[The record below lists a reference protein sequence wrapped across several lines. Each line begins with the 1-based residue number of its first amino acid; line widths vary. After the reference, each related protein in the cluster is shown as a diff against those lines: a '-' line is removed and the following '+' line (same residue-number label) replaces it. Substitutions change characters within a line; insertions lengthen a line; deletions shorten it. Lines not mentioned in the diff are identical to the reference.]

1 MRLILNISFVIV
13 LLFSTRLVFG
23 QGLKRYQNETFGS
36 YQVQS
41 NIQYGQVL
49 AKPLYLD
56 VYTGT
61 GDTLSQR
68 PLVIFIHAGGFQTGD
83 KASGFAKLVCGTM
96 ARLGYVAASIEYRL
110 TSSIAND
117 TASFEAMLRA
127 LHDAKAAVRFFR
139 KNGSLYGIDTSQ
151 IFAIGSSAGSITALH
166 LAYLDSTEVPGFVNW
181 SRVENTFEG
190 TSGNPGFSSHVQA
203 VISNWGAIGDTAW
216 MKKGDVPV
224 YCVHGTSDSTIYYS
238 LIPAYGPFRFSSKY
252 IIMAAQQKGIVNGLR
267 LFYQAG
273 HELNGDT
280 IKQDSAITDFSA
292 WLYTILKP
300 QIVSAVQAMPL
311 LPASFLLLQNYPNP
325 FNPNTVIEFQTSTK
339 EHITLKI
346 FDMLGREIATFVDE
360 QKPTGRYSV
369 RFDAGTLAGGVYFYR
384 IIAGNFVET
393 KKLILLK

>member
-1 MRLILNISFVIV
+1 MRLILNISFAIV

-23 QGLKRYQNETFGS
+23 QGLKRYQNEIFGS

-110 TSSIAND
+110 TSSIEND

-252 IIMAAQQKGIVNGLR
+252 IIMSAQQKGIVNGLR

-300 QIVSAVQAMPL
+300 QIVSAVQAIPL

-325 FNPNTVIEFQTSTK
+325 FNPSTVIEFQTSTN
-339 EHITLKI
+339 EHVTLKI
-346 FDMLGREIATFVDE
+346 FDMLGKEIAALVDE
-360 QKPTGRYSV
+360 QKPAGRYSV
-369 RFDAGTLAGGVYFYR
+369 HYDAGTLAAGVYFYR

-393 KKLILLK
+393 KKLLLLK